1 MNYVYKLTTR
11 GLCSEL
17 NGLMGFYENV
27 INEDCQ
33 IYIDVTQSQ
42 YFKIVSVYDIFSF
55 PDIFVDVPLPNST
68 VVCGDKWR
76 KAATRQYKAKLTA
89 QQCAEL
95 FSYTDN
101 FEKKLNK
108 NITKLA
114 LPSKYQCFHVR
125 KGDKV
130 GDKLYRWADK
140 TGRYESKKCNIKD
153 YFKRSDQSIK
163 TIFIMSDDYSSILEA
178 QQYDYNIKT
187 LTTKDQTGHSTD
199 LDIDNN
205 RHYSEEELIQFFSE
219 IEIAKQ
225 SQQFIGT
232 NSSNVFR
239 YIKNQCVKNV
249 EFISLD

>member
-1 MNYVYKLTTR
+1 L
-11 GLCSEL
+11 L
-17 NGLMGFYENV
+17 GFYESV

-33 IYIDVTQSQ
+33 IYIDATKSQ

-55 PDIFVDVPLPNST
+55 TDIFVDVPLPNST

-125 KGDKV
+125 RGDKV
-130 GDKLYRWADK
+130 GDRFCRRTDK
-140 TGRYESKKCNIKD
+140 TGKHESKKYNIKD
-153 YFKRSDQSIK
+153 YLKRSDQSIK
-163 TIFIMSDDYSSILEA
+163 TVFIMSDDYSSILEA
-178 QQYDYNIKT
+178 QQYDYDIKT

-199 LDIDNN
+199 LDTDNN
-205 RHYSEEELIQFFSE
+205 RQYKEEELIQFFSE

-225 SQQFIGT
+225 SQQFIGA
-232 NSSNVFR
+232 NSSNIFR